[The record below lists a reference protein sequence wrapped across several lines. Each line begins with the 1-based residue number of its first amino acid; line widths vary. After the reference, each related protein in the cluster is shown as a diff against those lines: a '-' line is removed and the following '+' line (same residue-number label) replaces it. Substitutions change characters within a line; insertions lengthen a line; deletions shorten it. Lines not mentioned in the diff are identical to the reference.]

1 MRTARTMM
9 SAVGVLLLGGF
20 GAAQSTDDDLSSL
33 RHGHLVVWMVRS
45 ATVNNTP
52 AAAAADGTQQ
62 PVTAV
67 AGAPGYGEKT
77 VAELGQSASTFG
89 HDAGS
94 YGLPSDTAKI
104 STAQAPPGAD
114 APVATSDAAGY
125 HEQTS
130 GSFGQPSSDYGKT
143 AGSYGHTASSV
154 GQTAGSYG
162 QTAGSYGQT
171 ASSLGN
177 SLSTIA
183 NAAQTKQPS
192 FDWQSKWKKDLQTKF
207 PQLRVDF
214 VDVDGNDL
222 RSNLRLY
229 ENKPGYPDVL
239 IGQLP
244 ATWKP
249 ETTSRYLTSVTGS
262 EAPNSIGV
270 QASSSQVSMFF
281 PPVFVLARARHM
293 PVAQAFVLWLNDDEQ
308 KTVAALSKQ

>member
-9 SAVGVLLLGGF
+9 SAVGVLLLAGF

-33 RHGHLVVWMVRS
+33 RHGHLVVWVLRS
-45 ATVNNTP
+45 DTVNNTP
-52 AAAAADGTQQ
+52 AAAAADGSQQ
-62 PVTAV
+62 PGQP
-67 AGAPGYGEKT
+67 AGPPGYAEKT
-77 VAELGQSASTFG
+77 VAELGQPASTFG

-94 YGLPSDTAKI
+94 YGLPSDTTKI

-114 APVATSDAAGY
+114 APVAASDAAGY

-130 GSFGQPSSDYGKT
+130 GSFGQPSSDYGKV
-143 AGSYGHTASSV
+143 SSEYGHTAGSV

-171 ASSLGN
+171 AGSLGN

-183 NAAQTKQPS
+183 DAARPKQPRL
-192 FDWQSKWKKDLQTKF
+192 DWQSKWKKDLQTKF
-207 PQLRVDF
+207 PQLRVDY
-214 VDVDGNDL
+214 VDVDASDL
-222 RSNLRLY
+222 RGNLRLY

-239 IGQLP
+239 MGQLP

-249 ETTSRYLTSVTGS
+249 ETTSRYLTSVTGA

-281 PPVFVLARARHM
+281 PPAFVLARARHM
-293 PVAQAFVLWLNDDEQ
+293 PVAQAFVMWLGDDEQ
-308 KTVAALSKQ
+308 RTVDALRKQ

>member
-1 MRTARTMM
+1 VRTRRWTKTATLT
-9 SAVGVLLLGGF
+9 LLLGGF

-45 ATVNNTP
+45 VPVNNPPVAPT
-52 AAAAADGTQQ
+52 AQGTQPVQ
-62 PVTAV
+62 P

-77 VAELGQSASTFG
+77 VSELGQSASTFG
-89 HDAGS
+89 HDASS
-94 YGLPSDTAKI
+94 YGLPSDTTKI

-114 APVATSDAAGY
+114 APVATSDVAGY

-130 GSFGQPSSDYGKT
+130 GSFGQPASDYGKVSSET
-143 AGSYGHTASSV
+143 GHTAGSV

-183 NAAQTKQPS
+183 DAAQPKPPS
-192 FDWQSKWKKDLQTKF
+192 LDWQSKWKKDLQTKF
-207 PQLRVDF
+207 PQLRVDY
-214 VDVDGNDL
+214 VDVDASDL
-222 RSNLRLY
+222 RGNLRLY

-239 IGQLP
+239 MGQLP

-249 ETTSRYLTSVTGS
+249 ETTSRYLTSVTGA

-293 PVAQAFVLWLNDDEQ
+293 PVAQAFVLWLGDDEQ